1 MGTTAND
8 LTGRISL
15 YLNQSVSLLLNI
27 ISPKLKYS
35 GWWNF
40 PSLLVARYFLVNFIY
55 RIKKMTTKLYFQT
68 TFTFKNN
75 NWDCKITT
83 PERKLWSYGLA
94 YSYLQFFDQGFFPFL
109 RAIVWNYNTNRFKNS
124 FMKFYWI
131 WYDFGVDRDSLQ
143 RKKRNIFHY
152 QTTKWWKF
160 DSCFYYL

>member
-15 YLNQSVSLLLNI
+15 YLNQRVSLLLNI
-27 ISPKLKYS
+27 ISPNIADGETFALC
-35 GWWNF
+35 
-40 PSLLVARYFLVNFIY
+40 LLPVTFYIIY
-55 RIKKMTTKLYFQT
+55 RTKKMTTKLYFQT

-131 WYDFGVDRDSLQ
+131 WYDFGVDRDLLQ
-143 RKKRNIFHY
+143 RRKRNIFHY
-152 QTTKWWKF
+152 QTTK
-160 DSCFYYL
+160 